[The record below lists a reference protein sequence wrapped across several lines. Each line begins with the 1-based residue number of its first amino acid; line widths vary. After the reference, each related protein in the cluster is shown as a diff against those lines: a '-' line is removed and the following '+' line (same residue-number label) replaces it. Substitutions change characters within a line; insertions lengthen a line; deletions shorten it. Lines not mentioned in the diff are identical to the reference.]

1 MSILLKIIRYQFHD
15 ISRSKWII
23 IYTSFFFLVTYGL
36 ISFSNDTSKVIIS
49 LLNVTLIIIPLVSII
64 FGTIYLYNNKDY
76 IILILSQPIKR
87 NVLYLGLYFGL
98 TIPLALSFLLG
109 VGVPILLFSRDL
121 KENFEVLV
129 YLFTAGIFQ
138 TFIFVSISF
147 LIATLNENKILGL
160 GLSIFCWLFFS
171 VLYDGLLL
179 LVINLFQDYPLE
191 KILIGFTILNPVDLA
206 RIFVTLKLD
215 VAALMGYTGAV
226 FQKFFNGNL
235 GNFISLLS
243 LLVWSVIPLLLGIRK
258 FFKKDF

>member
-1 MSILLKIIRYQFHD
+1 MNILLKIIRYQFHD

-23 IYTSFFFLVTYGL
+23 IYTSFFFLVGYGL
-36 ISFSNDTSKVIIS
+36 ISLSNDSSKVIIS
-49 LLNVTLIIIPLVSII
+49 LLNVALIIIPLVSII

-87 NVLYLGLYFGL
+87 SVLYLGLYFGL
-98 TIPLALSFLLG
+98 TIPLVLSFLLG
-109 VGVPILLFSRDL
+109 VGLPLLLFGRDL
-121 KENFEVLV
+121 KENSAVLV

-179 LVINLFQDYPLE
+179 LMINLFQNYPLE
-191 KILIGFTILNPVDLA
+191 RILIGFTILNPVDLA
-206 RIFVTLKLD
+206 RILVTLKLD

-235 GNFISLLS
+235 GNLISLFS
-243 LLVWSVIPLLLGIRK
+243 LLVWSIVPLLLGIRK